1 MMKEN
6 VIISLA
12 DSNYFELLD
21 ELVNSIKRFKESEN
35 IAICIMD
42 AGLTNEQKLI
52 LSSKVDEIK
61 AADWDI
67 EVPDFKASFKFFC
80 QTSQ

>member
-1 MMKEN
+1 MKDN

-21 ELVNSIKRFKESEN
+21 ELVNSIKRFKQSEN

-42 AGLTNEQKLI
+42 AGLD
-52 LSSKVDEIK
+52 SKQIQIK
-61 AADWDI
+61 KI
-67 EVPDFKASFKFFC
+67 V
-80 QTSQ
+80 